1 MGYGYHYKLLRVD
14 LSSRT
19 SEIEELPE
27 RLLRDFVGGVGL
39 ATRLLCENVP
49 PGCDP
54 LSPDNA
60 LIFAASPFVDTPVAT
75 SARYAVVSK
84 SPLTGFIGDSLSG
97 NHLAISLKRTGADA
111 LVITGAADEL
121 TCLVI
126 ENGQVQFKSAAHL
139 VGLGVDETQD
149 AIRRRFGGQLRVA
162 AIGPAGENLVRY
174 AAIGSDGRQAGRTG
188 NGTVMG
194 SKRLKAIAVAGS
206 QQVEPA
212 RPSELVVR
220 AQRLAE
226 RSLGP
231 AMTKYRQVGTPAN
244 LLLLQRL
251 GALPSYNFRGATFEH
266 ADRLSGEHLQ
276 ERHLASVSSC
286 ASCAIGCSHLY
297 RTRNGGTAPTTGRLE
312 YETLFALGPLLG
324 MDDPNVVIR
333 AAALCDRLGL
343 DSISTGGTVAW
354 AMECV
359 ERGLLPDSDL
369 RFGGGEALL
378 SIIEKIAR
386 REGLG
391 DLLAEGSRRAA
402 AELGGGSAQWAM
414 HVKGLEMPGYE
425 PRSLKTLAL
434 GLAVATRGACHNRSA
449 AYQADVAELVDR
461 LGADES
467 RGLLVAEGE
476 DQEALLDSLILC
488 KFVRGCFADFYTE
501 VAAIYNAV
509 TGFDLTPDQL
519 RRAGERITNLKKAFN
534 VREGWQR
541 EDDTLPPRILSDT
554 LRDGAAQGVG
564 LSRAELNLMID
575 GYYRARGWTTDGLIP
590 EAKLREL
597 GLGDLTRPPMA
608 DAERRWPADGWELQT
623 ATATSKR
630 RHPGRR
636 RKPSLGAEQGAGAHR

>member
-60 LIFAASPFVDTPVAT
+60 LVFAASPFVDTPIAT

-97 NHLAISLKRTGADA
+97 NHLAISLKRTGVDA

-126 ENGQVQFKSAAHL
+126 EDGRVQFKSAAHL
-139 VGLGVDETQD
+139 AGLGVDEAQD
-149 AIRRRFGGQLRVA
+149 AIRRQFGGHLRVA

-174 AAIGSDGRQAGRTG
+174 ATIGSDGRQAGRTG

-206 QQVEPA
+206 QGIGAA
-212 RPSELVVR
+212 RPTELIAR
-220 AQRLAE
+220 AERLAE

-231 AMTKYRQVGTPAN
+231 AMVKYRQVGTPAN

-266 ADRLSGEHLQ
+266 ADRLSGERLQ

-297 RTRNGGTAPTTGRLE
+297 RTRNGGTTPTTSRLE
-312 YETLFALGPLLG
+312 YETLFALGPLVG

-343 DSISTGGTVAW
+343 DSISTGGTIAW

-359 ERGLLPDSDL
+359 ERGLLSYSDL

-519 RRAGERITNLKKAFN
+519 RRAGERITNLKKAFD

-590 EAKLREL
+590 EVKLREL
-597 GLGDLTRPPMA
+597 GLSDLAHPPMA
-608 DAERRWPADGWELQT
+608 DAEAPLAC
-623 ATATSKR
+623 
-630 RHPGRR
+630 
-636 RKPSLGAEQGAGAHR
+636 

>member
-1 MGYGYHYKLLRVD
+1 VRYGYQYKLLRVN

-60 LIFAASPFVDTPVAT
+60 LIFAANPFVDTPVAT
-75 SARYAVVSK
+75 SARYAVAAK

-97 NHLAISLKRTGADA
+97 NHLAISLKRTGVDA
-111 LVITGAADEL
+111 LVVTGAADEL
-121 TCLVI
+121 TCLII
-126 ENGQVQFKSAAHL
+126 EDGQVRFLSVPHL
-139 VGLGVDETQD
+139 AGLGLSETEE
-149 AIRRRFGGQLRVA
+149 AIRGQFGDHMRVA

-174 AAIGSDGRQAGRTG
+174 ATIGSDGRQAGRTG
-188 NGTVMG
+188 NGAVMG

-206 QQVEPA
+206 QGVGAA
-212 RPSELVVR
+212 RPAELTER
-220 AQRLAE
+220 AERLTE

-231 AMTKYRQVGTPAN
+231 AMAKYREVGTAAN

-251 GALPSYNFRGATFEH
+251 GALPSYNFRSATFEH
-266 ADRLSGEHLQ
+266 ADRLSGEQLQ
-276 ERHLASVSSC
+276 QRHLASVSSC
-286 ASCAIGCSHLY
+286 ASCTIGCGHLY
-297 RTRNGGTAPTTGRLE
+297 RTRNRATIGRLE

-324 MDDPNVVIR
+324 IDDPNFVIR

-343 DSISTGGTVAW
+343 DSISTGGTIAW

-359 ERGLLPDSDL
+359 ERGLLPYRDL

-378 SIIEKIAR
+378 SIIEQIAR
-386 REGLG
+386 REGPG

-402 AELGGGSAQWAM
+402 AELGGGSSEWAM

-449 AYQADVAELVDR
+449 AYQADMAELVDR
-461 LGADES
+461 LSADEA
-467 RGLLVAEGE
+467 RGQLVAEGE
-476 DQEALLDSLILC
+476 DQEALFDSLILC
-488 KFVRGCFADFYTE
+488 KFVRGCFADFYAE
-501 VAAIYNAV
+501 VADIYNAL
-509 TGFDLTPDQL
+509 TGFDLTPEEL

-534 VREGWQR
+534 IREGWRR

-554 LRDGAAQGVG
+554 LTDGAAQGVG
-564 LSRAELNLMID
+564 LSQTELDLMID
-575 GYYRARGWTTDGLIP
+575 GYYRARGWTSDGLIP
-590 EAKLREL
+590 EAKRREL
-597 GLGDLTRPPMA
+597 GLGDLACLCVEAPLAR
-608 DAERRWPADGWELQT
+608 
-623 ATATSKR
+623 
-630 RHPGRR
+630 
-636 RKPSLGAEQGAGAHR
+636 

>member
-1 MGYGYHYKLLRVD
+1 MRYGYHYKLLRVN
-14 LSSRT
+14 LSSHT

-27 RLLRDFVGGVGL
+27 RLLQDFVGGVGL
-39 ATRLLCENVP
+39 ATRLLCDNTP

-54 LSPDNA
+54 LSPDSA
-60 LIFAASPFVDTPVAT
+60 LIFAANPFVDTPVAT
-75 SARYAVVSK
+75 SARYAVVAK

-97 NHLAISLKRTGADA
+97 NHLAISLKRTGVDA
-111 LVITGAADEL
+111 LVVTGAADEL
-121 TCLVI
+121 TCLTI
-126 ENGQVQFKSAAHL
+126 EDGQVRFLSAAHL
-139 VGLGVDETQD
+139 AGLGVSETQE
-149 AIRRRFGGQLRVA
+149 AIRDEFGDHLRVA

-174 AAIGSDGRQAGRTG
+174 ATIGSDGRQAGRTG
-188 NGTVMG
+188 TGTVMG

-206 QQVEPA
+206 QGVSAA
-212 RPSELVVR
+212 RMTELAAR
-220 AQRLAE
+220 AERLTE

-231 AMTKYRQVGTPAN
+231 AMAKYRQLGTPAN

-266 ADRLSGEHLQ
+266 ADRLSGEQLQ

-286 ASCAIGCSHLY
+286 SSCSIGCGRLY
-297 RTRNGGTAPTTGRLE
+297 RTRNGGSTPPIIGRLE

-324 MDDPNVVIR
+324 IDDPNFVIR

-343 DSISTGGTVAW
+343 DSISTGGTIAW

-359 ERGLLPDSDL
+359 ERGLLPYGEL

-378 SIIEKIAR
+378 SIIEQIAR

-391 DLLAEGSRRAA
+391 ALLAEGSRRAA
-402 AELGGGSAQWAM
+402 AELGEGSSEWAM

-449 AYQADVAELVDR
+449 AYQADIAELVDR
-461 LGADES
+461 LSADES

-476 DQEALLDSLILC
+476 DQEALFDSLILC
-488 KFVRGCFADFYTE
+488 KFVRGCFADFYAE
-501 VAAIYNAV
+501 VAALYSAL
-509 TGFDLTPDQL
+509 TGFEVTPAEL

-534 VREGWQR
+534 IREGWRR

-554 LRDGAAQGVG
+554 LPDGAAQGVG
-564 LSRAELNLMID
+564 LSRAELDLMID
-575 GYYRARGWTTDGLIP
+575 SYYRARGWTPDGLIP
-590 EAKLREL
+590 EEKLREL
-597 GLGDLTRPPMA
+597 GLDDLAHAR
-608 DAERRWPADGWELQT
+608 AEAPLAR
-623 ATATSKR
+623 
-630 RHPGRR
+630 
-636 RKPSLGAEQGAGAHR
+636 

>member
-1 MGYGYHYKLLRVD
+1 MRYGYHYKLLRVD

-19 SEIEELPE
+19 SEIQELPE

-39 ATRLLCENVP
+39 ATRLLCENTP
-49 PGCDP
+49 PVCDP
-54 LSPDNA
+54 LSADNA

-75 SARYAVVSK
+75 SARYAVVAK
-84 SPLTGFIGDSLSG
+84 SPLTGFVGDSLSG

-111 LVITGAADEL
+111 LIVTGAADEL

-126 ENGQVQFKSAAHL
+126 EDGQVRFLSAAHL
-139 VGLGVDETQD
+139 AGLGVSETQE
-149 AIRRRFGGQLRVA
+149 AIQGQFGDHLRVA

-174 AAIGSDGRQAGRTG
+174 ATIGSDGRQAGRTG

-194 SKRLKAIAVAGS
+194 SKRLKAIAIAGN
-206 QQVEPA
+206 QQVGAA
-212 RPSELVVR
+212 RMTELAAR
-220 AQRLAE
+220 AERLTE

-231 AMTKYRQVGTPAN
+231 AMAKYRQLGTPAN

-266 ADRLSGEHLQ
+266 ADRLSGEQLQ
-276 ERHLASVSSC
+276 ERHLASESSC
-286 ASCAIGCSHLY
+286 SSCAIGCGRLY
-297 RTRNGGTAPTTGRLE
+297 RTRNGGTTPTTSRLE

-324 MDDPNVVIR
+324 IDDPNFVIR

-343 DSISTGGTVAW
+343 DSISTGGTIAW

-359 ERGLLPDSDL
+359 ERGLLPYRDL

-378 SIIEKIAR
+378 SIIEHIAR
-386 REGLG
+386 RQGLG

-402 AELGGGSAQWAM
+402 AELGGGSSEWAM

-461 LGADES
+461 LSADES

-476 DQEALLDSLILC
+476 DQEALFDSLILC
-488 KFVRGCFADFYTE
+488 KFVRGCFADFYAE
-501 VAAIYNAV
+501 AAGIYNAL
-509 TGFDLTPDQL
+509 TGFDLSPQEL

-534 VREGWQR
+534 IREGWRR
-541 EDDTLPPRILSDT
+541 EDDTLPARILSDT
-554 LRDGAAQGVG
+554 LQDGVAQGVG
-564 LSRAELNLMID
+564 LSRAELDLMID
-575 GYYRARGWTTDGLIP
+575 SYYRARGWTSDGLIP
-590 EAKLREL
+590 EAKRQEL
-597 GLGDLTRPPMA
+597 SLGDLARACAQAPLA
-608 DAERRWPADGWELQT
+608 R
-623 ATATSKR
+623 
-630 RHPGRR
+630 
-636 RKPSLGAEQGAGAHR
+636 